1 MVSLKYPQNRIE
13 IGKMMTPP
21 EYPEYH
27 QNLDLTIYRKTLQK
41 GAVFFAHEGY
51 MRNNSFLRNKKNS
64 ETKRGEHF
72 HFSLFR
78 KTKITISE
86 YM

>member
-27 QNLDLTIYRKTLQK
+27 QNLDLTIYRKTSK
-41 GAVFFAHEGY
+41 NSAVFFAHEGY
-51 MRNNSFLRNKKNS
+51 MRNNSFLRNKENMK
-64 ETKRGEHF
+64 TKSGEHF